1 MVVIRENKR
10 KQITAVVEESE
21 SGQSVGKNLHDKL
34 AGASFADIT
43 EDSPLYGR
51 IEGVVVVDVE
61 QGSPAWASGLRKG
74 DIITSANRKK
84 ISNMSEFTQAL
95 KGSKSLLLN
104 VQRGRGALF
113 LFLQ

>member
-1 MVVIRENKR
+1 VVIRENKR
-10 KQITAVVEESE
+10 KQITAVVEEPAAS
-21 SGQSVGKNLHDKL
+21 QSAGKNMHPKL
-34 AGASFADIT
+34 AGASFTDIS
-43 EDSPLYGR
+43 EDSPLFGR
-51 IEGVVVVDVE
+51 IEGVVVADVE

-84 ISNMSEFTQAL
+84 ISNMSEFSQAL
-95 KGSKSLLLN
+95 KGSQSLLLN